1 MVLSSGALLKVF
13 QKVLSEI
20 WEPKGSERDPKGSE
34 RDPKGSQ
41 REPKGSQ
48 REPKGSQKGAKV
60 RQGTFENTPCGK
72 VSKKGREGR
81 VPGFTFGSN
90 FGPKSADPF
99 VGRARTS

>member
-13 QKVLSEI
+13 QKILSEI

-48 REPKGSQKGAKV
+48 REPKRSQKVAKV
-60 RQGTFENTPCGK
+60 RQGTFENTFCGTR
-72 VSKKGREGR
+72 SKKSEKNDSVLLLLGAIL
-81 VPGFTFGSN
+81 
-90 FGPKSADPF
+90 GPKSIKNA
-99 VGRARTS
+99 SNN